1 VGNSSFLA
9 ALQLLSSHRWL
20 RAIRN
25 SLVLLLP
32 VIFVGALALL
42 LGSFPFAIL
51 LPQTSVEVW
60 RDLSHLALLV
70 WQASGGILA
79 LCLVVLI
86 SHYLAVDARERRV
99 AEVSPPLA
107 ATVALVNLFIFTQL
121 FLGPDVHLWMFGARS
136 TLIAILVAISSSE
149 LLFLCLRCK
158 ALRVGRQ
165 TYVLDPSLHLAVR
178 AIVPVLTT
186 VLAFLLLSKAL
197 SLFHPDL
204 SRSIGVGLLRL
215 DQAFASELP
224 GLLVLSVLHQLLWFV
239 GIHGTNVLENVF
251 SVLFYSA
258 GDGRQVLG
266 MSKTLFDLYVHVG
279 GSGSTLGLLLVILI
293 RHRSGDSGRVA
304 RYALIP
310 SLFNINELVI
320 FGLPIVFNPV
330 YLVPFVLAPLLQIVV
345 SYLCIRYGLVALD
358 VVAVPWITP
367 PPLAGMINSAS
378 WHGAALQ
385 LCNLL
390 MSAAVYSPF
399 VGFAERQGH
408 REGLGN
414 VQRILSEIEGIR
426 VQSSSVLSRHDDIG
440 HTARKLVHEFIQ
452 DLGSERV
459 FLAYQPQHDV
469 SQRVV
474 GVEAL
479 LRWKHRHFG
488 LISPGVICVL
498 LEEANQICALG
509 RWTIVVACRQ
519 LRDWKLAGIENLRV
533 SVNLSPLQLKDAGL
547 LPLVVE
553 CLQGNHLQAGELALE
568 LTESQ
573 HVPDDRESVQ
583 TLKALQAM
591 GIHLEMDDFGMGYS
605 SMLYIRR
612 FHFDAIKLD
621 GSLTREVL
629 QSNNCRDIIASVV
642 QLARALK
649 MRVVAEY
656 VETREQQELL
666 ARLGCDAF
674 QGYLYSPALVGEQC
688 LDYLRE
694 RASVGDCRPVTAQA
708 T

>member
-1 VGNSSFLA
+1 MGNFSFLA

-32 VIFVGALALL
+32 VIFVGAVALL

-60 RDLSHLALLV
+60 RDLSRLALLV

-86 SHYLAVDARERRV
+86 SYYLAADARERRG
-99 AEVSPPLA
+99 AEVSPPLV
-107 ATVALVNLFIFTQL
+107 ATVALVNFFVFTL
-121 FLGPDVHLWMFGARS
+121 VFLDPTQALSLSTFGARS
-136 TLIAILVAISSSE
+136 TLSAILVAISSSE

-158 ALRVGRQ
+158 VLRAGRQ

-178 AIVPVLTT
+178 AIVPVLAT
-186 VLAFLLLSKAL
+186 VVAFFLLSKAL
-197 SLFHPDL
+197 TLFHPDL
-204 SRSIGVGLLRL
+204 SRSIGVGLLWL

-345 SYLCIRYGLVALD
+345 SYLCVRYGLVALD

-367 PPLAGMINSAS
+367 PLLAGTINSAS
-378 WHGAALQ
+378 WHGGALQ
-385 LCNLL
+385 LFNLL

-399 VGFAERQGH
+399 VGFAERQRH

-452 DLGSERV
+452 DLGTERV
-459 FLAYQPQHDV
+459 FLAYQPQHDAG
-469 SQRVV
+469 QRVV

-479 LRWKHRHFG
+479 LRWQHRHFG
-488 LISPGVICVL
+488 FISPGVICVL
-498 LEEANQICALG
+498 LEESNQICALG
-509 RWTIVVACRQ
+509 RWTIAAACRQ

-553 CLQGNHLQAGELALE
+553 SLQRNQLQAGELALE

-573 HVPDDRESVQ
+573 HVPDDRESEQ

-612 FHFDAIKLD
+612 FRFDAIKLD

-629 QSNNCRDIIASVV
+629 QSNNCCDIIASVV

-649 MRVVAEY
+649 MRVIAEY

-666 ARLGCDAF
+666 AKLGCDAF
-674 QGYLYSPALVGEQC
+674 QGYLYSPALVGELC
-688 LDYLRE
+688 LNYLRE
-694 RASVGDCRPVTAQA
+694 RAPAGD
-708 T
+708 